1 MTLHPHKKKWVHATF
16 MSVCHAWLFSSLLLM
31 EESGHEFFISNL
43 HELNAIQCKL
53 FLFYN
58 LQLETFFFTQMFLL
72 CHQMET
78 SKYHSYTQNQ
88 NKKLKKKRLAQIN
101 RGRLIT

>member
-1 MTLHPHKKKWVHATF
+1 
-16 MSVCHAWLFSSLLLM
+16 M

-58 LQLETFFFTQMFLL
+58 L
-72 CHQMET
+72 
-78 SKYHSYTQNQ
+78 
-88 NKKLKKKRLAQIN
+88 
-101 RGRLIT
+101 